1 MASPSKDGDLEAN
14 EETELLGNG
23 SNSLSPPSNEDAEIW
38 QEMDQPWPATF
49 ERSISILSSPL
60 INAAE
65 ADLFTKSPKPGNTP
79 FAARRRM
86 RYETPQG
93 TILPPLVRHKSID
106 DKRNITEG
114 TAVLDFQATKE
125 SLRASSAS
133 TSVTTK
139 MTPLADTQ
147 KKQEKKAQEAAEY
160 RARILK
166 QQQAKQKDKGDMSP
180 SFRKEKAAIKAS
192 KQGRMEREDRQRNF
206 DGKATSAQC
215 AFNLANILM
224 GVGLLGLPY
233 SCAKAG
239 VVGGTCALLVF
250 GFICWKTSILIGRE
264 LNGDPRPSS
273 YFDDSPWK
281 TPLQPGSVPEARMRK
296 PISSFPDI
304 AREAFGYWGALILAI
319 VLYFELFSCVCIF
332 LVSIGDHL
340 HTLFPHIS
348 AASFMI
354 GCCFV
359 SAIPIVLLRTAKLLS
374 YLSMVGTISTVCV
387 VGAVIMAFFFEGDL
401 TAVAASRLDNP
412 PPPPYHDLFHA
423 DGLAIAFGLV
433 AYCFS
438 GHAIIP
444 SIYNSMQ
451 KPQEFEKV
459 VDWSFLVVMGCC
471 LAVGVSG
478 YAMFGNL
485 VFDQVTISLEQNS
498 SATLAMTILTY
509 LMVLT
514 AFSKLTLT
522 MFPLAIGME
531 EIVAP
536 FLTSDRSMVIASG
549 LIKMILLVMSL
560 LVAIYVPSFSFLC
573 SMVGM
578 ICTMIVSVIFPAA
591 AYLKLFGSQLSTLER
606 LLYLSIVIAG
616 FVMAI
621 VGTIFGL

>member
-1 MASPSKDGDLEAN
+1 MCIQSCKYSYGEWQ
-14 EETELLGNG
+14 
-23 SNSLSPPSNEDAEIW
+23 NSLNI
-38 QEMDQPWPATF
+38 
-49 ERSISILSSPL
+49 
-60 INAAE
+60 
-65 ADLFTKSPKPGNTP
+65 
-79 FAARRRM
+79 
-86 RYETPQG
+86 
-93 TILPPLVRHKSID
+93 KSIVQSFWSD
-106 DKRNITEG
+106 SKCI
-114 TAVLDFQATKE
+114 
-125 SLRASSAS
+125 
-133 TSVTTK
+133 
-139 MTPLADTQ
+139 
-147 KKQEKKAQEAAEY
+147 
-160 RARILK
+160 
-166 QQQAKQKDKGDMSP
+166 KQK
-180 SFRKEKAAIKAS
+180 
-192 KQGRMEREDRQRNF
+192 Q
-206 DGKATSAQC
+206 
-215 AFNLANILM
+215 

-239 VVGGTCALLVF
+239 VLGGTCALLVF

-264 LNGDPRPSS
+264 LNGDPRPSA

-319 VLYFELFSCVCIF
+319 VLYFELFSCICIF

-348 AASFMI
+348 TANLMI

-387 VGAVIMAFFFEGDL
+387 VGAVITAYIFEGDL
-401 TAVAASRLDNP
+401 TEAAAKRLDDP
-412 PPPPYHDLFHA
+412 PPAPYHDLFHA
-423 DGLAIAFGLV
+423 NGLAIAFGLV

-444 SIYNSMQ
+444 SIYNSM
-451 KPQEFEKV
+451 KNPQEFEKV

-471 LAVGVSG
+471 LAVGLSG

-498 SATLAMTILTY
+498 SAALAMTILTY

-536 FLTSDRSMVIASG
+536 CLTSDNAMVIASG
-549 LIKMILLVMSL
+549 LIKMIILVLAL

-591 AYLKLFGSQLSTLER
+591 AYLKLFGSSLRLSEK
-606 LLYLSIVIAG
+606 LLYWSFVISG
-616 FVMAI
+616 FAMAI
-621 VGTIFGL
+621 IGTLFGL